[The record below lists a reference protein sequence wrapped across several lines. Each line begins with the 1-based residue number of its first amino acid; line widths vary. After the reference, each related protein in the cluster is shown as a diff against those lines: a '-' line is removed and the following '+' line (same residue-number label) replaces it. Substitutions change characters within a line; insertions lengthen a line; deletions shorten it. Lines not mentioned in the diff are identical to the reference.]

1 LIKQKKCYN
10 KKKINVINLSS
21 NESTENTHYDEEDE
35 EEEEEKIGK
44 LKEVKKEDIENLKKE
59 ENKKEEIDEK
69 KEIEEK
75 KEEDT
80 DDFDTDDFISNE
92 IKEMKI
98 KLIISEN
105 NSGIQKNI
113 KHIISPVLTTLR
125 ISPKFG
131 MFHSSIMIGPWLL
144 EWNDSGLCVPR
155 TCVSRAAFFTADLMT
170 ISSSK
175 RINEVRDKIANVI
188 TKWNGTMSY
197 TMASTIKKK

>member
-1 LIKQKKCYN
+1 
-10 KKKINVINLSS
+10 
-21 NESTENTHYDEEDE
+21 
-35 EEEEEKIGK
+35 
-44 LKEVKKEDIENLKKE
+44 
-59 ENKKEEIDEK
+59 
-69 KEIEEK
+69 
-75 KEEDT
+75 
-80 DDFDTDDFISNE
+80 
-92 IKEMKI
+92 MKI

-197 TMASTIKKK
+197 TMASGGIKKNNEANCQDFVNEILNALEIKINFEGSLGKIFR